1 MGKSRSATLVVMF
14 LMKKFMLPYKIASN
28 LLKSRREKIDINTG
42 FVDKLQKFEEN
53 GFKFD
58 TAVQDDITESTEH
71 SDIKEL

>member
-1 MGKSRSATLVVMF
+1 
-14 LMKKFMLPYKIASN
+14 MLPYKIAAN